1 MLPWVAIE
9 FRGRSWHWCTMP
21 PSGSC
26 DVLLIGSSDL
36 TSELGI
42 AGQMGHQKL
51 IGAYQ
56 AVGDACRKH
65 GKALMD

>member
-26 DVLLIGSSDL
+26 DVLLIGSFDS

-51 IGAYQ
+51 IDPYQ
-56 AVGDACRKH
+56 AVGDACREH
-65 GKALMD
+65 GNALMD